1 MEKMLTVVLGV
12 ALLGFT
18 SPITAWGADP
28 CPAELTEAKA
38 ALKSAQAALKKS
50 SQVAKSQEVQAP
62 RAQAGARSQ
71 EIQAP
76 RSQDVQAPRGQDVQA
91 PRSQD
96 VQAPRSQEIQAPR
109 VNKASAL
116 IRQADAACKKG
127 DMALAA
133 QKAKEALTLLK

>member
-1 MEKMLTVVLGV
+1 MKNAVVVVLGL
-12 ALLGFT
+12 ALLGLG
-18 SPITAWGADP
+18 SPVNGWGAEP

-38 ALKSAQAALKKS
+38 ALKSAQAALKTRS
-50 SQVAKSQEVQAP
+50 PAAK
-62 RAQAGARSQ
+62 SQ

-76 RSQDVQAPRGQDVQA
+76 RSQAGARSQDVQA

-96 VQAPRSQEIQAPR
+96 VQAPRSQEVQAPR
-109 VNKASAL
+109 VNKAGAL

-133 QKAKEALTLLK
+133 RKATEALALLK